1 MITKKKIFILGGG
14 KILEKICSICNRKF
28 SLHENPY
35 GLVFKDKLFVCGDC
49 SDKHGSEDL
58 KHLTKTTMQDPY
70 NGMPI
75 GLWLIHEQNK
85 DKTMMT
91 VKRL

>member
-1 MITKKKIFILGGG
+1 MVVKIP
-14 KILEKICSICNRKF
+14 EKTCEICSKKF
-28 SLHENPY
+28 SLHEHQS
-35 GLVFKDKLFVCGDC
+35 GLVLKDEHFICQEC
-49 SDKHGSEDL
+49 TDKHTDEEI
-58 KHLTKTTMQDPY
+58 KNFTKTIMQDRF

-91 VKRL
+91 VKNRD

>member
-1 MITKKKIFILGGG
+1 MVVKIPEKKC
-14 KILEKICSICNRKF
+14 EICCKDFR
-28 SLHENPY
+28 LHEHQS
-35 GLVFKDKLFVCGDC
+35 GIVIKDEHFICQEC
-49 SDKHGSEDL
+49 TDKHNDDEI
-58 KHLTKTTMQDPY
+58 KKLTKTIMQDRF

-91 VKRL
+91 VKK